1 MSNAALD
8 ALAPPRSI
16 TLRIGERTLDI
27 APAPVSALAAMLRD
41 GGDVFAALGTLPLLA
56 LFAQHSDGLIA
67 IAAHGSG
74 LSRAEVGALQGDA
87 FFDLLG
93 AVIEVN
99 SDFFAHRLL
108 PAMNKLME
116 AAARGI
122 SVMPSPSTST
132 H

>member
-1 MSNAALD
+1 MSQAALD
-8 ALAPPRSI
+8 ALAPPR
-16 TLRIGERTLDI
+16 TLSVCVAGKVLEI

-41 GGDVFAALGTLPLLA
+41 GGEVFAALGTLPLLA
-56 LFAQHSDGLIA
+56 LFAQYSEGLIA

-74 LSRAEVGALQGDA
+74 LSRTEVGALQGDA
-87 FFDLLG
+87 FFDVLG

-108 PAMNKLME
+108 PAMNRLME

-122 SVMPSPSTST
+122 SETPLPPPST

>member
-1 MSNAALD
+1 MSQAALD
-8 ALAPPRSI
+8 ALAPPRTI
-16 TLRIGERTLDI
+16 RVCVAGQDLDI

-74 LSRAEVGALQGDA
+74 RRPDWIGTLQGDE

-122 SVMPSPSTST
+122 SVTPLPTPST